1 MSSFKHA
8 RTALFGLTFVLIMF
22 MSNGLFAA
30 FGQSTNFEGPFVG
43 VAMKGAY
50 VDQKENREDTPLPP
64 ATYFDESFRL
74 LSEAGLNH
82 VRFLFYWEAYEKNP
96 QGFMNELEQVANAAD
111 KYGIK
116 VIYDNHQWHTS
127 SWLEKR
133 GTGFPTALFANNSQL
148 YPMNSG
154 GKEGEPVAKLWWSN
168 FWDGTI
174 KDGQGNDA
182 WTLLADFYKK
192 VVATVDSHESTLG
205 YEILS
210 EPHVE
215 AADQWEKI
223 GSFNSFMTDELR
235 SVTQKIIV
243 YSMNVPV
250 DLNGPIQLTAENLAE
265 MAPANKD
272 NVWFKISV
280 YGIPDRD
287 QYQQERFDLFLQ
299 TRELT
304 GIPLYI
310 GEWNNVVR
318 TQVNGVFQLDPQKS
332 GLNQQIADT
341 MLEAFKNE
349 NITASAFWKW
359 DYQDADT
366 ASFNLLSPQ
375 NATLMQNQNATLT
388 PTEYYTFLKNSVA
401 NVYGDLSTP
410 TSVSSSE
417 PTSDTTSDAT
427 SEETSEATSETNSTE
442 EN

>member
-96 QGFMNELEQVANAAD
+96 QGFMNEIEQVANAAD

-133 GTGFPTALFANNSQL
+133 GTGFPTSLFANNSQQ

-192 VVATVDSHESTLG
+192 IVAAVDSHESTLG

-215 AADQWEKI
+215 SADQWEKI
-223 GSFNSFMTDELR
+223 GSFNSFITDELR
-235 SVTQKIIV
+235 SVTQKVIV

-250 DLNGPIQLTAENLAE
+250 DLNGPIQLTPENLAE
-265 MAPANKD
+265 MAPANKE

-287 QYQQERFDLFLQ
+287 QYQKERFDMFLQ
-299 TRELT
+299 TRDLT

-332 GLNQQIADT
+332 GLNLQIADT

-349 NITASAFWKW
+349 NISASAFWKW

-366 ASFNLLSPQ
+366 ASFNLLSHQ
-375 NATLMQNQNATLT
+375 NGTMT
-388 PTEYYTFLKNSVA
+388 PTEYYTFLKDSVA
-401 NVYGDLSTP
+401 NVYGDLST
-410 TSVSSSE
+410 SSSGPSTE
-417 PTSDTTSDAT
+417 TTSDTTSNAT
-427 SEETSEATSETNSTE
+427 QEDNSEPASETNSTE

>member
-1 MSSFKHA
+1 MSSLKQ
-8 RTALFGLTFVLIMF
+8 TNSILLGITFVLIML
-22 MSNGLFAA
+22 MTNGVIAGFA
-30 FGQSTNFEGPFVG
+30 QSSALDSPLVG
-43 VAMKGAY
+43 VAMKGMY
-50 VDQKENREDTPLPP
+50 VDQKENRENTALPP
-64 ATYFDESFRL
+64 ATYFDESFKL
-74 LSEAGLNH
+74 IKDAGLNH
-82 VRFLFYWEAYEKNP
+82 ARFLFYWEAYEKNP
-96 QGFMNELEQVANAAD
+96 QAFMDELEQVANAAD
-111 KYGIK
+111 KNGIK

-127 SWLEKR
+127 SWLEDR
-133 GTGFPTALFANNSQL
+133 GTGFPTSLFANNSQQ

-154 GKEGEPVAKLWWSN
+154 GKEGEPVAKLWWTN
-168 FWDGTI
+168 FWDGAI

-192 VVATVDSHESTLG
+192 VVAQVDSHESTFG

-215 AADQWEKI
+215 SSDQWEKI

-235 SVTQKIIV
+235 SVTQKTIV

-250 DLNGPIQLTAENLAE
+250 DLNGTIQLTPENLAE
-265 MAPANKD
+265 MAPANKE
-272 NVWFKISV
+272 NTLFKISV

-287 QYQQERFDLFLQ
+287 QYQKERFDLFLQ

-318 TQVNGVFQLDPQKS
+318 TQVNGVFQLDPQQS
-332 GLNQQIADT
+332 GLDQETTDT
-341 MLEAFKNE
+341 MLQSFENE

-366 ASFNLLSPQ
+366 ASFNLIL
-375 NATLMQNQNATLT
+375 NQNGTIT

-401 NVYGDLSTP
+401 NVYGDSISTSASND
-410 TSVSSSE
+410 TSASDSASASND
-417 PTSDTTSDAT
+417 TSASD
-427 SEETSEATSETNSTE
+427 SDSTD

>member
-1 MSSFKHA
+1 MSSLKHA
-8 RTALFGLTFVLIMF
+8 KTALLGLTFVLIIF
-22 MSNGLFAA
+22 MSNGHFAA

-43 VAMKGAY
+43 VAMKGGH
-50 VDQKENREDTPLPP
+50 VDQKENRENTPLPP

-74 LSEAGLNH
+74 LKDAGLNH

-133 GTGFPTALFANNSQL
+133 GTGFPTSLFANNSQQ

-154 GKEGEPVAKLWWSN
+154 GKEGEPAAKLWWSN

-192 VVATVDSHESTLG
+192 VVAALDSHESTLG

-215 AADQWEKI
+215 SADQWEKI
-223 GSFNSFMTDELR
+223 GSFNTFMTDELR
-235 SVTQKIIV
+235 SVTDKVIV

-250 DLNGPIQLTAENLAE
+250 DLNGPIQLTPENLAE
-265 MAPANKD
+265 MAPANKE

-318 TQVNGVFQLDPQKS
+318 TQVNGVFQLDPQRS
-332 GLNQQIADT
+332 GLNQEIADT
-341 MLEAFKNE
+341 MLQTFQNE
-349 NITASAFWKW
+349 NISASAFWKW

-366 ASFNLLSPQ
+366 ASFNLLSHQ
-375 NATLMQNQNATLT
+375 NGTMM
-388 PTEYYTFLKNSVA
+388 PTEYYTFLKDAVA
-401 NVYGDLSTP
+401 NVYGDLSTAV
-410 TSVSSSE
+410 SGSSSE
-417 PTSDTTSDAT
+417 TTSNAT
-427 SEETSEATSETNSTE
+427 ETTTEETSEAASESDTNSSE

>member
-8 RTALFGLTFVLIMF
+8 RTALFGLTFVLIIL
-22 MSNGLFAA
+22 MSSGHFAS
-30 FGQSTNFEGPFVG
+30 FGQPTNLEGPFVG

-50 VDQKENREDTPLPP
+50 VDQKENRENTPLPP
-64 ATYFDESFRL
+64 ATYFEESFRL

-96 QGFMNELEQVANAAD
+96 QGFMNEIEQVANAAD

-133 GTGFPTALFANNSQL
+133 GTGFPTSLFANSSQQ

-174 KDGQGNDA
+174 KDGKGNDA

-192 VVATVDSHESTLG
+192 IVAAVDSHESTLG

-215 AADQWEKI
+215 SADQWEKI

-235 SVTQKIIV
+235 SVTQKVIV

-250 DLNGPIQLTAENLAE
+250 DLNGPIQLTPENLAE
-265 MAPANKD
+265 MAPASKE

-287 QYQQERFDLFLQ
+287 QYQKERFDLFLQ

-366 ASFNLLSPQ
+366 ASFNLLSHL
-375 NATLMQNQNATLT
+375 NGTMT

-401 NVYGDLSTP
+401 NVYGDLSTS
-410 TSVSSSE
+410 TSVQSSE
-417 PTSDTTSDAT
+417 TTSNTTSDAS
-427 SEETSEATSETNSTE
+427 SEDTSEAAAETNTTE